1 VCEITHTQIIQNSTP
16 KLHFNPL
23 QSGAGVPAVTL
34 IKKQEMSRRKITP
47 NIMFA
52 DFGDIETDIFR
63 SDREENCVSY
73 REERRSPWL
82 RLVLF

>member
-1 VCEITHTQIIQNSTP
+1 
-16 KLHFNPL
+16 
-23 QSGAGVPAVTL
+23 VTL